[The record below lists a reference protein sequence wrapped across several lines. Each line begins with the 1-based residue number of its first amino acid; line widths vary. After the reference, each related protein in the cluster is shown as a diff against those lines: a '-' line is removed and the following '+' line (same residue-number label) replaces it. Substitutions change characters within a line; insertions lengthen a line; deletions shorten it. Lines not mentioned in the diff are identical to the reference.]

1 MEWLEPQC
9 LTQRNFLLSCDKTVL
24 TRNVLFLRLTKMCP
38 ESNRA
43 NFPSWCYYFSEFSL
57 AKVLCKVRCREV
69 PFHRPWN
76 HTDTGLILDPTF
88 LSCVTSA
95 LVFLNVS
102 FQLFCQLKLI
112 TLTLQ
117 FITISFRTQVKCLT
131 QCLRQG
137 TNSTEQTKVISCF
150 MKIPLNRPK

>member
-38 ESNRA
+38 ESNGA

-57 AKVLCKVRCREV
+57 AKVLCKVRYREV
-69 PFHRPWN
+69 PVHRPWN
-76 HTDTGLILDPTF
+76 HTDTGLILDPMF

-95 LVFLNVS
+95 LFLFLFFFHFFLNFIFKFYIIVLVLPNIKMNPPQAYTCS
-102 FQLFCQLKLI
+102 PSW
-112 TLTLQ
+112 TLLPPP
-117 FITISFRTQVKCLT
+117 SPHHPS
-131 QCLRQG
+131 G
-137 TNSTEQTKVISCF
+137 
-150 MKIPLNRPK
+150 